1 MKTINTYINERLVLS
16 KTKSSNADLSIKPL
30 KNRPP
35 NCSWKYAIIE
45 VSVAT
50 LESLFG
56 KPVYDCSK
64 DPHFNFGV
72 DKTSIEYYLI
82 VQCEVDNNIVNHC
95 ITIYDYDAQEYDD
108 EYDLPIYNKNDVFK
122 FHIGTQGS
130 DKETTNIVIE
140 AFNKFIDEND
150 LSKEIK
156 VYIQKMPW
164 MP

>member
-1 MKTINTYINERLVLS
+1 MKTFNTYINERLVLS
-16 KTKSSNADLSIKPL
+16 KTKSSNTDLSIKPL

-35 NCSWKYAIIE
+35 NTSWKYAIIE

-64 DPHFNFGV
+64 DSHFNFGV
-72 DKTSIEYYLI
+72 DKTSIEYYLM
-82 VQCEVDNNIVNHC
+82 VPCEVDNKIVNHC
-95 ITIYDYDAQEYDD
+95 ITIYDYDAHEYDD
-108 EYDLPIYNKNDVFK
+108 EYDLPIYNKNDVFN

-130 DKETTNIVIE
+130 DQETTEIVID

-156 VYIQKMPW
+156 VYLQKMPW

>member
-1 MKTINTYINERLVLS
+1 MKTFNTYINERLVLS

-30 KNRPP
+30 KNRPH
-35 NCSWKYAIIE
+35 NTSWKYAIIE

-56 KPVYDCSK
+56 KPAYDCSK
-64 DPHFNFGV
+64 DSHFNFGV
-72 DKTSIEYYLI
+72 DKTSIEYYLM
-82 VQCEVDNNIVNHC
+82 VPCEVDNKIVNHC
-95 ITIYDYDAQEYDD
+95 ITIYDYDAHEYDD
-108 EYDLPIYNKNDVFK
+108 EYDLPIYNKNDVFN

-130 DKETTNIVIE
+130 DRETTEIVID

-156 VYIQKMPW
+156 VYLQKMPW

>member
-35 NCSWKYAIIE
+35 NTSWKYAIIE
-45 VSVAT
+45 ISVAT

-72 DKTSIEYYLI
+72 DKTSIEYYLM
-82 VQCEVDNNIVNHC
+82 VPCEVDNKIVNHC
-95 ITIYDYDAQEYDD
+95 ITIYDYDAHEYDD
-108 EYDLPIYNKNDVFK
+108 EYDLPIYNKNDVFN

-130 DKETTNIVIE
+130 DKETTDIVID
-140 AFNKFIDEND
+140 AFNNFIEEND

>member
-16 KTKSSNADLSIKPL
+16 KTKSSNTDLSIKPL
-30 KNRPP
+30 KHRPP
-35 NCSWKYAIIE
+35 NTSWKYAIIE

-56 KPVYDCSK
+56 KPAYDCSK
-64 DPHFNFGV
+64 NPHFNFGV

-82 VQCEVDNNIVNHC
+82 VPCEVDNKIVNHC
-95 ITIYDYDAQEYDD
+95 ITIYDYDAHEYDD
-108 EYDLPIYNKNDVFK
+108 ESDLPIYNKNDVFN

-130 DKETTNIVIE
+130 DQETTDIVVE